1 MTSPGFSR
9 SIRQFIGKNILRH
22 RSLARRPVVARR
34 RAVLVVPESQCPQ
47 PRRSYRR
54 RSRLHDSADN
64 DPISKSCSLSLPII
78 SFHHQAGRDC
88 NQYYHLLWLPDCWGR
103 KTEQCAERRGESS
116 RGFGVDRAAGYRFEQ
131 GRSGDRTVHSPSPPQ
146 RSQLKCPRL
155 R

>member
-64 DPISKSCSLSLPII
+64 HAI
-78 SFHHQAGRDC
+78 
-88 NQYYHLLWLPDCWGR
+88 
-103 KTEQCAERRGESS
+103 GEN
-116 RGFGVDRAAGYRFEQ
+116 VVIVA
-131 GRSGDRTVHSPSPPQ
+131 PPFA
-146 RSQLKCPRL
+146 
-155 R
+155 